1 MKLYYSPLACS
12 MATRIA
18 IYEFGADAHYVEVDS
33 KTKLTDEGSDLRSIH
48 ALGLVPVLVTDYGE
62 VLTENAA
69 ILQYVVDEY
78 GKVEP
83 GREGVLGRAQLR
95 QYLSFIATELHKGL
109 YVPLLDPKA
118 PESAKEYAL
127 TKAQSRLSWVAA
139 RLLGRDYLLSDFSVA
154 DAYLFTVLNW
164 STVVAVDLKPFG
176 SLGSF
181 MDRMRKRP
189 SVARAYADELERYE
203 LKKTRAQGK

>member
-1 MKLYYSPLACS
+1 

-18 IYEFGADAHYVEVDS
+18 LYDFGVDAHYVEVDS
-33 KTKLTDEGSDLRSIH
+33 KTKLTDEGSDLSTIH

-69 ILQYVVDEY
+69 ILEYVADKY
-78 GKVEP
+78 GKADP
-83 GREGVLGRAQLR
+83 GREGTLGRARLR
-95 QYLSFIATELHKGL
+95 QYLSFIATELQRGL

-118 PESAKEYAL
+118 PQGAKEYAL

-164 STVVAVDLKPFG
+164 STAAAVDLNRFG

-181 MDRMRKRP
+181 MERMRERP
-189 SVARAYADELERYE
+189 SVARAYADELQLYER
-203 LKKTRAQGK
+203 KKIRAQGK